1 MAVAKVYNLDKKHV
15 GEVDLPDK
23 VYNSKVQA
31 SLVHQAIITQL
42 AGRRRGT
49 ACTKTKSE
57 VRGGG
62 KKPFRQ
68 KGTGRA
74 RQGSSR
80 SPILVG
86 GGVSHGPKPRDYS
99 KKFPKNMAKR
109 ALCSALSDRFS
120 SSRILVVEDFP
131 LKEAKTS
138 FIANVLERKFGML
151 KALIIDETNE
161 LLQRSVRNLPKFKFL
176 RTEGANVYDVMNYD
190 WLVISKKAAVNLGN
204 RLEKDREIKKETK
217 AEEKSVKV
225 AKDG

>member
-15 GEVDLPDK
+15 GEVKLPDD
-23 VYNSKVQA
+23 VYSSRIRTA
-31 SLVHQAIITQL
+31 LTHQAIVTQL
-42 AGRRRGT
+42 AGRRKGT

-86 GGVSHGPKPRDYS
+86 GGVSHGPKPRDFS

-120 SSRILVVEDFP
+120 SNRMLVVEDFQ
-131 LKEAKTS
+131 LKEAKTA
-138 FIANVLERKFGML
+138 FMADVLERKFGMS
-151 KALIIDETNE
+151 KALVIDEANDF
-161 LLQRSVRNLPKFKFL
+161 LQRSVRNLPRFKFL
-176 RTEGANVYDVMNYD
+176 RTEGANVYDIMNHD
-190 WLVISKKAAVNLGN
+190 WLVISKKAAMDLGN
-204 RLEKDREIKKETK
+204 RLEKNKNIK
-217 AEEKSVKV
+217 KV